1 MAYLQA
7 QIPTHIPTYPMS
19 GNSTPMPPLPRFP
32 SFMPSHYM
40 QPQLSSSPVLVQTI
54 NQPSE
59 TPMPPFPSFIAPSNL
74 PQTQFVPLTQPTQG
88 QTTPHHPF
96 IPPTYVAPTM
106 PPPNHTAMYGPPPVS
121 PVSPPVYIVIPSM
134 EPGSGRRGPHRRRRQ
149 SFCLVCRKRTHETKN
164 CRKLRSAAASTRG
177 FWQ

>member
-7 QIPTHIPTYPMS
+7 QIPTHPTYPMS
-19 GNSTPMPPLPRFP
+19 GNITQMPPLPLP
-32 SFMPSHYM
+32 SFMPSTYM
-40 QPQLSSSPVLVQTI
+40 QPQLPSSPVFQTI
-54 NQPSE
+54 NQPSQAKPSE
-59 TPMPPFPSFIAPSNL
+59 TPMPPFPPFIAPSNL
-74 PQTQFVPLTQPTQG
+74 PQTQFVPPQPTQG
-88 QTTPHHPF
+88 PTTPHHPF

-106 PPPNHTAMYGPPPVS
+106 PPPNHTAMYGPP